1 MQRSNSWPLLLGS
14 ETDEPPVLFKI
25 DSDLDIA
32 GTEDEDDISTLEIT
46 DTDHS
51 VDSRSSVRFNLE
63 QNSQTQDTSFLQRKR
78 ASFVTQR
85 HGVYYSLDGEDDDFL
100 PPSVQGQIFNEL
112 GQDMKKRL
120 ERQCS
125 TATTGTQKSYATV
138 TTNLTTIPEEKER
151 SDKGDKAR
159 QWMFQGKV
167 QGSVIFRQ
175 YYPEGGWGYVIIFVG
190 LIMTMLT
197 QGFHLSF
204 GVLVKPAI
212 YRFRPSLFSFVS
224 LGAASKAL
232 SMFLSPFVIAFCKK
246 KSSRLTA
253 VVGGLIISLG
263 CLFTSFATQF
273 HQLFISYGLFIGV
286 GIAMVQNSFLIMV
299 GQYFKKKRELMEIF
313 IVSGSGGGLFVM
325 SIFLNYTVRKFGW
338 RLGLQA
344 VTITLVSIFFIGMF
358 YRSASLYHP
367 QRRAILHLKNQTR
380 KIKCKKEEKL
390 KLREEKPP
398 LIDFTSLKS
407 RTMQV
412 LIISS
417 SISYPGLISP
427 LLFLSTEAELAG
439 VGSRN
444 IVYLYVYLGLA
455 WILGCCIFGVLVVRN
470 DSDCSIS
477 RQYLCQFSLILCGL
491 ALLALA
497 HVQDYPGFVLFV
509 SVYGL
514 FLGGHAYSLKMFVF
528 EKVRSK
534 RFPWAW
540 GFIQLFQSIPFIFGA
555 PFSGVV
561 NAKFGA
567 KSNFYLSFLLVMLGS
582 VCMLFIEVHK
592 KKGQRRCRRKDKTV
606 SKEKAEGDIFEEDVD
621 EPINDVNI
629 DYERRNSLPDADD
642 DFLPPLTLLTQQ
654 RSVTYGDL
662 VDGNKPDLTC
672 ISEEAIADINFPE
685 KFLEELE
692 CLENLT
698 SCNKVEKF
706 LGCGDYEEGLY
717 QSGMTRTGLGRKD
730 MTKTALQVV
739 KQRKRTNTCAENSV

>member
-1 MQRSNSWPLLLGS
+1 MRRSNSWPLLSVSDG
-14 ETDEPPVLFKI
+14 DESPVLLKI
-25 DSDLDIA
+25 DSDLDLA
-32 GTEDEDDISTLEIT
+32 GLEDEDDISTLEIT
-46 DTDHS
+46 DTEHS
-51 VDSRSSVRFNLE
+51 VDSRSSVRFNLD
-63 QNSQTQDTSFLQRKR
+63 QTGQSEDRSFLQRKR

-85 HGVYYSLDGEDDDFL
+85 HGVYYSLDGEDDDLL
-100 PPSVQGQIFNEL
+100 PPSVQGHLFTEL

-120 ERQCS
+120 DRQCS

-151 SDKGDKAR
+151 SNKGDKAR

-175 YYPEGGWGYVIIFVG
+175 YYPEGGWGYVIVFVG
-190 LIMTMLT
+190 IIMTMLT

-204 GVLVKPAI
+204 GVLVKPTI
-212 YRFRPSLFSFVS
+212 WRFRPTLFSFVS
-224 LGAASKAL
+224 LAGASMSL
-232 SMFLSPFVIAFCKK
+232 SMFLSPFIIAFCKK
-246 KSSRLTA
+246 KSTRLTA
-253 VVGGLIISLG
+253 VVGGLLISLG

-286 GIAMVQNSFLIMV
+286 GVAMVQNSFLLMV

-313 IVSGSGGGLFVM
+313 IVSGTGGGIFIM
-325 SIFLNYTVRKFGW
+325 SFFLNYTVRKFGW

-344 VTITLVSIFFIGMF
+344 ITVTLISIFFIGMF

-380 KIKCKKEEKL
+380 KIKCTKEEKL
-390 KLREEKPP
+390 KLREERPP
-398 LIDFTSLKS
+398 LIDLTTLKS

-412 LIISS
+412 LILSS
-417 SISYPGLISP
+417 SISFTGLVSP
-427 LLFLSTEAELAG
+427 LLFLSTEAELDG

-444 IVYLYVYLGLA
+444 IVYLYGYLGLA
-455 WILGCCIFGVLVVRN
+455 WIVGCCLFGVLVVRQ

-477 RQYLCQFSLILCGL
+477 RQYLCQFSLIMCGL
-491 ALLALA
+491 VLLALT
-497 HVQDYPGFVLFV
+497 HVKDYAGYVLFA
-509 SVYGL
+509 SVYGM
-514 FLGGHAYSLKMFVF
+514 FLGGYFYSLKVYVF

-534 RFPWAW
+534 SFPWAW
-540 GFIQLFQSIPFIFGA
+540 GFIQLFQSIPLSI
-555 PFSGVV
+555 GVPLHGLV
-561 NAKFGA
+561 NAKFGP
-567 KSNFYLSFLLVMLGS
+567 KSNFYLCFLMVMVGS
-582 VCMLFIEVHK
+582 ICMFLIEVHK
-592 KKGQRRCRRKDKTV
+592 KKGHRRRRQRDKKD
-606 SKEKAEGDIFEEDVD
+606 AADIADGDEFEQDID

-698 SCNKVEKF
+698 SCNKV
-706 LGCGDYEEGLY
+706 
-717 QSGMTRTGLGRKD
+717 TR
-730 MTKTALQVV
+730 AQ
-739 KQRKRTNTCAENSV
+739 